1 MAIDAHDNPQVRGI
15 ISDPVVAAAGGSSNS
30 NSHNAGGGGGGGGG
44 GVQPQEMQEILS
56 QLRTLLPQLR
66 QVAERGRSS

>member
-15 ISDPVVAAAGGSSNS
+15 VPDQGPLAAGSSNS
-30 NSHNAGGGGGGGGG
+30 NSHNAGGGGGGGG

-56 QLRTLLPQLR
+56 QLRTLLPQL
-66 QVAERGRSS
+66 QQAAERGRGS